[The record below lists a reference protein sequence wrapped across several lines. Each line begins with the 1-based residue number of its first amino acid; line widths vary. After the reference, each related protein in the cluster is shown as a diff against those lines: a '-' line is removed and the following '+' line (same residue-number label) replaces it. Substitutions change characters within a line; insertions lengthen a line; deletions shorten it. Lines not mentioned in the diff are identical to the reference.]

1 MKLAAIDIGSNAVR
15 LLFINVYETADG
27 PQFIK
32 DAMYRVP
39 LRLGDE
45 VFQKGKLPK
54 EKTKELIYTMQ
65 AFKKLMK
72 VHQPVAYMACA
83 TSAMRDAAN
92 AQHVLEKVKKKS
104 GISIS
109 VISGQEEAEM
119 IFSNHVEKL
128 STDPDSN
135 YLYIDVGGGSTEL
148 VLMSGGQ
155 QIDKYSFNIGTLRL
169 KHGQIKEKDWAILD
183 KWLAQFKGKYHPL
196 LGIGSG
202 GNINTMIKYFGKS
215 KKPELELGVIEETY
229 SKLKDLS
236 TEERILQY
244 NMKPDRADVIVPAA
258 EIFLRIMHQ
267 LQINKIIIPKV
278 GLADGMVHQMYEEI
292 LKELAE
298 TDKV

>member
-15 LLFINVYETADG
+15 LLFINVYETPEG

-45 VFQKGKLPK
+45 VFLKGKLTKAKAK
-54 EKTKELIYTMQ
+54 EFVHMMQ

-83 TSAMRDAAN
+83 TSAMRDASN
-92 AQHVLEKVKKKS
+92 AEEVLQKIRKKA
-104 GISIS
+104 GIHIE
-109 VISGQEEAEM
+109 VISGQDEAEI
-119 IFSNHVEKL
+119 IFSNHVEKF
-128 STDPDSN
+128 SKDPDSN

-148 VLMSGGQ
+148 VLMSGGE
-155 QIDKYSFNIGTLRL
+155 QIDKGSFNIGTLRL
-169 KHGQIKEKDWAILD
+169 KHNKVSASDWAKLD
-183 KWLAQFKGKYHPL
+183 SWVQKYVGKYNPL

-202 GNINTMIKYFGKS
+202 GNINTMIKYFGKTQ
-215 KKPELELGVIEETY
+215 KQELDRSVIEATY
-229 SKLKDLS
+229 DKLKDL
-236 TEERILQY
+236 TVDERILQY

-258 EIFLRIMHQ
+258 EIFLRIMKQ
-267 LQINKIIIPKV
+267 LDIQKVLIPKV
-278 GLADGMVHQMYEEI
+278 GLADGIVHQMYERI
-292 LKELAE
+292 LDDLAE

>member
-15 LLFINVYETADG
+15 LLFINVYDTPEG
-27 PQFIK
+27 PQFVK

-83 TSAMRDAAN
+83 TSAMRDASN
-92 AQHVLEKVKKKS
+92 AEAVLDKVKKKS
-104 GISIS
+104 GIRIT
-109 VISGQEEAEM
+109 VITGQEEAEM

-128 STDPDSN
+128 STDPNSN

-148 VLMSGGQ
+148 VLMSGGK

-169 KHGQIKEKDWAILD
+169 KHGQIKAHDWALLD
-183 KWLAQFKGKYHPL
+183 KWLLQYKGKFSPL
-196 LGIGSG
+196 FGIGSG

-215 KKPELELGVIEETY
+215 KKPELELSVIEETY
-229 SKLKDLS
+229 KKLKDLS
-236 TEERILQY
+236 VEERILKY

-258 EIFLRIMHQ
+258 EIFLRIMQQ
-267 LQINKIIIPKV
+267 LGIDRIMIPKV

-292 LKELAE
+292 LRELEE
-298 TDKV
+298 TDKI